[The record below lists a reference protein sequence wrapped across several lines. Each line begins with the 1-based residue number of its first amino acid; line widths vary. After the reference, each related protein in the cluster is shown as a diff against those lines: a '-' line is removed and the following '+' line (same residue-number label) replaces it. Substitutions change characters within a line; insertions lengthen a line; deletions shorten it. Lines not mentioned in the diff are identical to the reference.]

1 MLKQA
6 HQTYTQAATQLPR
19 ETASEDWSEALCSIG
34 IVLYQLGAQRRG
46 ARTLE
51 QSVVALRNALAERT
65 QDKNLIAWA
74 ITQNNVAAA
83 LQGLGEHE
91 EDIGSLEASVPVY
104 DSVLKALDKDALPLI
119 WAMISANRSSA
130 ILALATESDYL
141 DMAESAVTEFEK
153 LCTLFDETDFV
164 NYQTKA
170 RERLDQAKQLVASL
184 QV

>member
-1 MLKQA
+1 MCI
-6 HQTYTQAATQLPR
+6 R
-19 ETASEDWSEALCSIG
+19 D
-34 IVLYQLGAQRRG
+34 R
-46 ARTLE
+46 
-51 QSVVALRNALAERT
+51 
-65 QDKNLIAWA
+65 DKNLIAWA

-141 DMAESAVTEFEK
+141 DMAEASVAEFEK

-164 NYQTKA
+164 NYQEKA
-170 RERLDQAKQLVASL
+170 RARLEQAKQLVSSL